1 MNVIYKSPGTI
12 TNEVGSLINISEEEI
27 SKPYTAK
34 DMSPPL
40 GHELYT
46 PPYDEMTTPE
56 ISPNPLNNYPGIDNI
71 SGDLIVSNLKKVM
84 TNCIDPIIRNSPF
97 RNQELVIKSAYRSK
111 RVNQTIG
118 GTTENNEHILGQA
131 IDFYIDGYDTD
142 LVREWCYYNI
152 ESYNNLLLV
161 YPENQKNSW
170 IHISYISEEDNL
182 YTFTLVSRDEDIHNK
197 YNGDRRIDNTIYQD
211 NIKLN

>member
-12 TNEVGSLINISEEEI
+12 TNDVGSLINISEEEI

-46 PPYDEMTTPE
+46 PPYDDVIPPE
-56 ISPNPLNNYPGIDNI
+56 FPTNLSINNYPGIDNI

-84 TNCIDPIIRNSPF
+84 TNCIDPIISNSPF
-97 RNQELVIKSAYRSK
+97 SNQELVIKSAYRSK

-131 IDFYIDGYDTD
+131 IDFYIDGYNTD
-142 LVREWCYYNI
+142 LVWEWCYNNI

-161 YPENQKNSW
+161 YP
-170 IHISYISEEDNL
+170 
-182 YTFTLVSRDEDIHNK
+182 
-197 YNGDRRIDNTIYQD
+197 
-211 NIKLN
+211 